1 MGASTMVAKVSR
13 QTTEQQKAMLGSMV
27 MQDVVWPMELSLL
40 KMQTQI
46 TAALEGKKAK
56 PLGEKELA
64 LMAAQREMQAMEMQQ
79 KWLAALVASMIYVN
93 YEKGGEQDG
102 QQRIDGV

>member
-1 MGASTMVAKVSR
+1 MSANMMTAYAPN
-13 QTTEQQKAMLGSMV
+13 QTTEKQKAILSSMV
-27 MQDVVWPMELSLL
+27 MQNVVWPMELSVL

-56 PLGEKELA
+56 PLDEKELA
-64 LMAAQREMQAMEMQQ
+64 LMAAHREMQAMEMQQ
-79 KWLAALVASMIYVN
+79 KWLAALAVLMIYMN
-93 YEKGGEQDG
+93 YEKGEDQDG